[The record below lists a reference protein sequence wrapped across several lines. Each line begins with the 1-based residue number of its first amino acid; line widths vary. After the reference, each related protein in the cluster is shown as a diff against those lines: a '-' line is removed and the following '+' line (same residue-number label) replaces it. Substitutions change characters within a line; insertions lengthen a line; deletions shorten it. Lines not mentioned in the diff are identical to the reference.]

1 MKPNSSIDRFVQMEY
16 GQKNLE
22 SYTKPRS
29 GVSLESVI
37 GVVPANKPLMFKSS
51 IGEENDNE

>member
-1 MKPNSSIDRFVQMEY
+1 MEY

-37 GVVPANKPLMFKSS
+37 GVVPANKPLMIKSS

>member
-1 MKPNSSIDRFVQMEY
+1 MEY